1 MKFISLGSTFM
12 AGFMACA
19 GVLRMCV
26 PVDVLPGAP
35 QWVGWVLIGV
45 ACMFLAVGITVPEEE

>member
-19 GVLRMCV
+19 GILRMCIPADTV
-26 PVDVLPGAP
+26 SGAP
-35 QWVGWVLIGV
+35 QWVGAVFIVV
-45 ACMFLAVGITVPEEE
+45 ACMFLAVGVTRPE